1 MSIVL
6 TLETTV
12 SFINNPESIDLS
24 IFESIED
31 DAAESLSRHEG
42 DLDLDALQTL
52 TDAAAESLGKHN
64 GSLYLNSLTS
74 LSYKAAESLGKHNG
88 ELYLN
93 GLSSLSDAAA
103 GVLSKHHDLSVSEE
117 IEMKIDSYRKIKM
130 EELIND
136 EFINSTRF
144 FEIHLR
150 SGGADYAGCGYYY
163 IIGYAF
169 MTPSWDVIKS
179 LIEYTNPDT
188 QNSAN
193 PVHPFYLDLR
203 GKSLKSELYGDTLNG
218 LNIFSDNSVEKEKD
232 IFLNLFHRFSKE
244 KISLVLSKLNDG
256 YVLIYEGL
264 TFDDSEEI
272 KNGLLT
278 LNNKILVIKWDGELE
293 YI

>member
-1 MSIVL
+1 
-6 TLETTV
+6 
-12 SFINNPESIDLS
+12 
-24 IFESIED
+24 
-31 DAAESLSRHEG
+31 
-42 DLDLDALQTL
+42 
-52 TDAAAESLGKHN
+52 
-64 GSLYLNSLTS
+64 
-74 LSYKAAESLGKHNG
+74 
-88 ELYLN
+88 
-93 GLSSLSDAAA
+93 
-103 GVLSKHHDLSVSEE
+103 
-117 IEMKIDSYRKIKM
+117 MK

-136 EFINSTRF
+136 EFINNIRF

-150 SGGADYAGCGYYY
+150 SGGANYAGCGYYY

-179 LIEYTNPDT
+179 LIEYTNPGT

-203 GKSLKSELYGDTLNG
+203 GKSIDILNG
-218 LNIFSDNSVEKEKD
+218 LNIFLDNSGEKEKD
-232 IFLNLFHRFSKE
+232 IFLNIFHRFSKE

-264 TFDDSEEI
+264 TFDDREEI

-278 LNNKILVIKWDGELE
+278 LNEKILVIKWDGEIE

>member
-1 MSIVL
+1 MHEYN
-6 TLETTV
+6 LE
-12 SFINNPESIDLS
+12 
-24 IFESIED
+24 
-31 DAAESLSRHEG
+31 
-42 DLDLDALQTL
+42 
-52 TDAAAESLGKHN
+52 
-64 GSLYLNSLTS
+64 
-74 LSYKAAESLGKHNG
+74 
-88 ELYLN
+88 LN
-93 GLSSLSDAAA
+93 GLQTLSDAAA
-103 GVLSKHHDLSVSEE
+103 QSLTKHQAYLDLSGLEVISDSAARVLSKYQDLIVSEE

-130 EELIND
+130 EEELIND
-136 EFINSTRF
+136 EFINNIRF

-203 GKSLKSELYGDTLNG
+203 GKSLKSELYGDTFNSLNRF
-218 LNIFSDNSVEKEKD
+218 LDNSVEREKD

-256 YVLIYEGL
+256 YVLIYEGI
-264 TFDDSEEI
+264 TFDDREEI